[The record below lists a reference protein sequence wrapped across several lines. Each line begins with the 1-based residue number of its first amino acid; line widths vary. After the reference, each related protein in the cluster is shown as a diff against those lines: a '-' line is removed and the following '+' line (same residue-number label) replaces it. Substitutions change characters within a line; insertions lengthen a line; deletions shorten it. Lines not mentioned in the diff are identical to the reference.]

1 LTIFYFDYKLV
12 YHLEYH
18 DKIFIKYINIIYG
31 IWEMKGKYYDIT
43 ILWTWPA
50 WLFCA
55 NKINEWKSI
64 LILEKSASPAQKL
77 LLSAKWRWNITNVNI
92 NPKKDYATDNPDFL
106 KSAFDKFWVK
116 NFLKFLDDEWIG
128 IKEENNGRI
137 LLKSWKV
144 KEFHEKLLQLVKN
157 KWIEIKYN
165 SDFLDVKKM
174 EDWNFEI
181 KTSDWVYITKNFI
194 VATWWPSF
202 PKLWATAI
210 ASDIANKFGLKTMP
224 FYPALVWFE
233 TSQNFSSLSGSS
245 VIWKLNLMKWDKI
258 IYEESWP
265 ILFTHRWISG
275 PAVFNSSL
283 FIRENLKECKSK
295 YKIRLFISDKEITK
309 RLLAFLWFHVNKLKE
324 YIISSDV
331 VNVRWLDE
339 AKVCWWW
346 VKTENLNNNFE
357 CKDIP
362 WLYFIGECIDVTWKT
377 WWYNLQRCR
386 TSGAVCAG
394 GINKKN

>member
-1 LTIFYFDYKLV
+1 
-12 YHLEYH
+12 
-18 DKIFIKYINIIYG
+18 
-31 IWEMKGKYYDIT
+31 MKGKFYDII
-43 ILWTWPA
+43 ILWVWPA

-55 NKINEWKSI
+55 NKIDEWKSI
-64 LILEKSASPAQKL
+64 LILEKSGSPAQKL
-77 LLSAKWRWNITNVNI
+77 LLSAKWRWNITNMKI
-92 NPKKDYATDNPDFL
+92 NPKKDYATDDSNFVM
-106 KSAFDKFWVK
+106 SAFDKFWVK
-116 NFLKFLDDEWIG
+116 SFLEFLDNEWIG

-137 LLKSWKV
+137 LLESAKV
-144 KEFHEKLLQLVKN
+144 KEFHGKLLQLVKN

-165 SDFLDVKKM
+165 TEFLDMKKM
-174 EDWNFEI
+174 DDWNFEI
-181 KTSDWVYITKNFI
+181 KTSDWTYWARKFI

-210 ASDIANKFGLKTMP
+210 ASDIAIKFGLKTTP

-245 VIWKLNLMKWDKI
+245 VIWKLNLIKWDKV

-283 FIRENLKECKSK
+283 FIRENLRESKSK
-295 YKIRLFISDKEITK
+295 YKVRLFVSDKEITK
-309 RLLAFLWFHVNKLKE
+309 RLLSFLWFRVNKLKE

-331 VNVRWLDE
+331 INVRWLDE

-346 VKTENLNNNFE
+346 VETENLNDNFE
-357 CKDIP
+357 CKNVP
-362 WLYFIGECIDVTWKT
+362 WLYFIWECVDVTGKT
-377 WWYNLQRCR
+377 WWFNLQRCR
-386 TSGAVCAG
+386 TSGAVCAN
-394 GINKKN
+394 GINKK